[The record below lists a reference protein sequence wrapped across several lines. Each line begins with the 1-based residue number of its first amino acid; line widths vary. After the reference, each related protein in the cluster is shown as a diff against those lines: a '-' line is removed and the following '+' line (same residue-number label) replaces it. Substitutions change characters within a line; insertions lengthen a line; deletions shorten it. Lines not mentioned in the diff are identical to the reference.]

1 MHITVSNICNQYLI
15 LCYVSL
21 DFISHKIVNK
31 GVSLGK
37 KFLKQKLKFQEQITH
52 QNINVLLPLQI
63 LFFFSYV
70 NIHTCCFKLFVKR
83 KTYCS

>member
-1 MHITVSNICNQYLI
+1 MLFTHIIILKYNKTIKCSNNMHITVII

-37 KFLKQKLKFQEQITH
+37 KNLET
-52 QNINVLLPLQI
+52 
-63 LFFFSYV
+63 
-70 NIHTCCFKLFVKR
+70 
-83 KTYCS
+83 KTEISRANYTSKY